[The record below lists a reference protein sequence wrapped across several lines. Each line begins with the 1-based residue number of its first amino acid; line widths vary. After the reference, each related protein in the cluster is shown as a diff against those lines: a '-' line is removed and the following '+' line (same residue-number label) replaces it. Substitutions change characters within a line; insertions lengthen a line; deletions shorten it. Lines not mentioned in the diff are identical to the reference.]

1 MKKDLVLIGTV
12 SVIII
17 AFTLSLLNIY
27 VFPNIYFQVDIYR
40 NTEDEF
46 QLELLQISENL
57 GLNSSIFD
65 SVNRTKIVT
74 ENPQLLILNITFMI
88 QRVEAKESAAYDF
101 NTVIFPKKI
110 KFAYN
115 GTIYGT
121 ANDSETYTNWINS
134 DFDNGNGGN
143 YFCFKNNTGDYEFYS
158 RFSQT
163 GLISYSV
170 NNVIGNL
177 TEMFEDTNRK
187 PDFVVYQEVSYY
199 ENRGLLS
206 EYSTDFQ
213 RIIFF
218 DVFGSILFFLSTEG
232 NWTVPLFT

>member
-88 QRVEAKESAAYDF
+88 QRVEVKESAAYDF

-110 KFAYN
+110 
-115 GTIYGT
+115 
-121 ANDSETYTNWINS
+121 
-134 DFDNGNGGN
+134 
-143 YFCFKNNTGDYEFYS
+143 YEFYS

-163 GLISYSV
+163 GLISYSI
-170 NNVIGNL
+170 NDVIGNL

>member
-46 QLELLQISENL
+46 QLELLQISEN
-57 GLNSSIFD
+57 SIFD

-88 QRVEAKESAAYDF
+88 QRVEVKESAAYDF

-110 KFAYN
+110 KFTYN

-134 DFDNGNGGN
+134 DFDDGNGGN
-143 YFCFKNNTGDYEFYS
+143 YFCFKNNS
-158 RFSQT
+158 FSQT
-163 GLISYSV
+163 GLISYSI
-170 NNVIGNL
+170 NDVIGNL